1 MNLLNQIIYN
11 ELNFLIS
18 IPNPSTVNIIDNNDM
33 LMDKYLILIIRLL
46 VFIGVIIYFFI
57 YFNWKK
63 VKKI

>member
-33 LMDKYLILIIRLL
+33 LMDK
-46 VFIGVIIYFFI
+46 
-57 YFNWKK
+57 
-63 VKKI
+63 